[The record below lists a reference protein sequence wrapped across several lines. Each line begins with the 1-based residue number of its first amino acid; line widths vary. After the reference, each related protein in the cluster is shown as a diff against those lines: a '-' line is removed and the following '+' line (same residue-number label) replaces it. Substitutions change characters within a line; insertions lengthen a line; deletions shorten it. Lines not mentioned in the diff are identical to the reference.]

1 MTQKRTRTGEVRPG
15 PDGGGISRGVQ
26 PGARPQAEGEPGERI
41 GVILEA
47 VGTVDEITAV
57 RSDPHEPEW
66 RRAMAAKSF
75 VRRGADGAK
84 KVSGEPRE
92 QAHGQERDGIQAE
105 NLARPP
111 AGATA
116 SQSERDWAWCREALQ
131 RGLDPAIVRA
141 RLEER
146 RADDQPNPE
155 YYARRTVARAS
166 VSLRRE
172 MPAPEIE
179 R

>member
-1 MTQKRTRTGEVRPG
+1 MKCVPDRTEAA
-15 PDGGGISRGVQ
+15 SRGAFNPELVLEL
-26 PGARPQAEGEPGERI
+26 RGEPGERI

-57 RSDPHEPEW
+57 RSDRHEPEW

-75 VRRGADGAK
+75 GRRGEDGAK

-92 QAHGQERDGIQAE
+92 QAHDQERDGIQAE

-131 RGLDPAIVRA
+131 RDLDPAIVRA

-146 RADDQPNPE
+146 RADDQPSPE
-155 YYARRTVARAS
+155 YYAQRTLERAS
-166 VSLRRE
+166 ASLRRE
-172 MPAPEIE
+172 IPAPEIE